1 MEQLS
6 AEPLAWTE
14 PAATVAAWSW
24 LTQSAGLAQSSF
36 SDGTRRLFRVK
47 VDCGRLRKFRLVLYV
62 FRLVYE

>member
-14 PAATVAAWSW
+14 PPAPVAARSW
-24 LTQSAGLAQSSF
+24 LTQRAGLAQSGL
-36 SDGTRRLFRVK
+36 SDGTRKLFGVK
-47 VDCGRLRKFRLVLYV
+47 VDCSRLRKFRLVLYV